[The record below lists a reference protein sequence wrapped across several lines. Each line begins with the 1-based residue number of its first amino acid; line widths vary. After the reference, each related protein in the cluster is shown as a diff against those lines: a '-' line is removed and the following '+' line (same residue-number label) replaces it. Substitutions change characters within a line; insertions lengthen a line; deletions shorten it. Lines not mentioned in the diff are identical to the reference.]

1 MKRFGSSPGHGERRT
16 NMALGIWDNA
26 IRLGRD
32 GLVRGCGWLD
42 KWMWTGWHLGVG
54 GGAFGMGWELT
65 SSRFGICSHHFNAME
80 VDLFGGNIVD
90 GVIWIQ
96 QTTFRGILINVV
108 LVWIKEKCRLSSQKL
123 LWACS
128 IGVSRGWYV
137 IFFLCLEALV

>member
-1 MKRFGSSPGHGERRT
+1 
-16 NMALGIWDNA
+16 
-26 IRLGRD
+26 
-32 GLVRGCGWLD
+32 
-42 KWMWTGWHLGVG
+42 
-54 GGAFGMGWELT
+54 MGWELT

-123 LWACS
+123 L
-128 IGVSRGWYV
+128 
-137 IFFLCLEALV
+137 